1 MVSEEKKQTNNK
13 GWRQLRNSAVNFFI
27 FYFGSLL
34 IFLFFYFGSLLV
46 FLLNYTKD
54 KKVETKIGTQNQLS
68 KSKCQMETTEFPS
81 SISHSLSASQVSIRS
96 GRGPIWYG
104 SKGNRTEPN
113 TNRNFRME
121 SLVSLAIEKIEPE
134 LNQSVPIQFD
144 SVLFIEN
151 VKIKC
156 SQIKNLKILPTWCF

>member
-1 MVSEEKKQTNNK
+1 MQS
-13 GWRQLRNSAVNFFI
+13 
-27 FYFGSLL
+27 

-54 KKVETKIGTQNQLS
+54 KKVEKKIGTQNQLT
-68 KSKCQMETTEFPS
+68 KSKCQMETTEFPSSS